1 MYSCAT
7 YCHLLSFFTLLLLG
21 TICDALFLTH
31 VPHLSRPILPSFVHA
46 SLLPPRLGAK
56 ESFAQSAWDP
66 LYFST
71 VFSNIFSLRGFSPA
85 TFRFFVSPHLVVFS
99 DGKTQIRRS
108 GHRRT
113 RRGARRE
120 GGGLLLRLRIGRAPE
135 EASFSDFE
143 LDERLLKAI
152 GELGWKRPTQVQ
164 EAMIPMAL
172 EGKNIL
178 ARARTGSGKT
188 AAFLLPTLQKVIQLS
203 SNTSAKGPFAIFV
216 TPTKELTTQVFAQL
230 KALVAFFPFL
240 QAVNLADMDVATI
253 TESVDMIVSTPNRLL
268 QAADSSKNLLSNVAH
283 VVLDEAD
290 LLFSLGYEDEM
301 KNIKNRLPSRYQT
314 ILTSATLSEDMT
326 DLKKIFCVGPVV
338 SLKLKEGQL
347 PDVDQL
353 AQYHIYC
360 NDDDQRFSILIS
372 MIKLKLIVGK
382 TIIFVK
388 DVERCYQLS
397 LFLQAFKVNTCILNA
412 ELPAN
417 CRCRIVH
424 EFNEGRYNFVIAS
437 DVGDMVEEEENG
449 EPKSKKS
456 KKKKAQMDK
465 EAGVSRGI
473 DFHHVSNVINFDFP
487 TSLEAYIHRVGR
499 TARGWN
505 KGTALSFA
513 APEERELLDEVSE
526 EINTQMGRKVIMPYE
541 VRMADLDAFY
551 LRSREVLGQIT
562 RIAIREARLAEIR
575 AEALRSN
582 RLRSYFAANPR
593 ERAALE
599 NDKRTHRLRTADSVA
614 GVSEYMVPTTL
625 RGIDYSQDTML
636 RSKAEVRKIRQQR
649 KKKQTQKRSNVKK
662 SKDPLKTF
670 DF

>member
-1 MYSCAT
+1 MGKRRRDPVAEETVDAAEEVLEKPVKEKKAKKAKKSV
-7 YCHLLSFFTLLLLG
+7 SFQPVEA
-21 TICDALFLTH
+21 D
-31 VPHLSRPILPSFVHA
+31 
-46 SLLPPRLGAK
+46 
-56 ESFAQSAWDP
+56 
-66 LYFST
+66 
-71 VFSNIFSLRGFSPA
+71 SNDVNENEA
-85 TFRFFVSPHLVVFS
+85 
-99 DGKTQIRRS
+99 DG
-108 GHRRT
+108 
-113 RRGARRE
+113 
-120 GGGLLLRLRIGRAPE
+120 PE
-135 EASFSDFE
+135 TSFSDFE
-143 LDERLLKAI
+143 LDERLLKAV
-152 GELGWKRPTQVQ
+152 GELGWMRPTQVQ
-164 EAMIPMAL
+164 ESMIPLAL

-203 SNTSAKGPFAIFV
+203 SNTSEKGPFAIFV

-240 QAVNLADMDVATI
+240 QAVNLADMDVPTI

-268 QAADSSKNLLSNVAH
+268 RAADSHKNLLGSVRH

-326 DLKKIFCVGPVV
+326 DLKKIFC
-338 SLKLKEGQL
+338 
-347 PDVDQL
+347 
-353 AQYHIYC
+353 
-360 NDDDQRFSILIS
+360 RFAILVS

-382 TIIFVK
+382 TIVFVK

-397 LFLQAFKVNTCILNA
+397 LFLQAFKISTCILNA

-424 EFNEGRYNFVIAS
+424 EFNEGRFNFVIAS
-437 DVGDMVEEEENG
+437 DVGDMLTEEDG
-449 EPKSKKS
+449 ESKTKKS
-456 KKKKAQMDK
+456 KKKTQMDK

-513 APEERELLDEVSE
+513 APEERDLLDAVSE
-526 EINTQMGRKVIMPYE
+526 EINSQMGRKIIMPYE

-551 LRSREVLGQIT
+551 LRTREVLGQIT
-562 RIAIREARLAEIR
+562 RVAIREARLAEIR

-582 RLRSYFAANPR
+582 RLRAYFAANPR

-614 GVSEYMVPTTL
+614 GVSEYMVPATL
-625 RGIDYSQDTML
+625 RGIDYSQDTMR
-636 RSKAEVRKIRQQR
+636 RSKAEIRKIRQQR
-649 KKKQTQKRSNVKK
+649 KKKQTKKRNDAKK
-662 SKDPLKTF
+662 TKDPLKTF

>member
-1 MYSCAT
+1 MGKRKS
-7 YCHLLSFFTLLLLG
+7 
-21 TICDALFLTH
+21 
-31 VPHLSRPILPSFVHA
+31 
-46 SLLPPRLGAK
+46 AK
-56 ESFAQSAWDP
+56 PTAEPVEPVEVAAEQ
-66 LYFST
+66 
-71 VFSNIFSLRGFSPA
+71 
-85 TFRFFVSPHLVVFS
+85 
-99 DGKTQIRRS
+99 
-108 GHRRT
+108 
-113 RRGARRE
+113 
-120 GGGLLLRLRIGRAPE
+120 E
-135 EASFSDFE
+135 ETSFSDFE

-164 EAMIPMAL
+164 ESMIPLAL

-203 SNTSAKGPFAIFV
+203 SNTSEKGPFAIFV
-216 TPTKELTTQVFAQL
+216 TPTKELTTQVYAQL

-240 QAVNLADMDVATI
+240 QAVNLADMDVPTI

-268 QAADSSKNLLSNVAH
+268 QAADSYKNLLGNVRH

-326 DLKKIFCVGPVV
+326 DLKNIFCVGPVV

-347 PDVDQL
+347 PDTDQL

-360 NDDDQRFSILIS
+360 NDDDQRFAILVS

-397 LFLQAFKVNTCILNA
+397 LFLQAFKVTSCILNA

-437 DVGDMVEEEENG
+437 DVGDMINEEDG
-449 EPKSKKS
+449 EPKAKKT

-473 DFHHVSNVINFDFP
+473 DFHHVSNVVNFDFP

-541 VRMADLDAFY
+541 VRMADLDAFF
-551 LRSREVLGQIT
+551 LRTREVLGQIT
-562 RIAIREARLAEIR
+562 RVAIREARLAEIR
-575 AEALRSN
+575 AEALRST
-582 RLRSYFAANPR
+582 RLRAYFAANPR

-614 GVSEYMVPTTL
+614 GVSEYMVPATL
-625 RGIDYSQDTML
+625 RGIDYSQDTMR
-636 RSKAEVRKIRQQR
+636 RSKAEVRKMRQQR
-649 KKKQTQKRSNVKK
+649 KKKQAQKRSNAKN

>member
-1 MYSCAT
+1 MGKRSKTKVTFAE
-7 YCHLLSFFTLLLLG
+7 
-21 TICDALFLTH
+21 
-31 VPHLSRPILPSFVHA
+31 P
-46 SLLPPRLGAK
+46 
-56 ESFAQSAWDP
+56 ESQEQPQEA
-66 LYFST
+66 
-71 VFSNIFSLRGFSPA
+71 V
-85 TFRFFVSPHLVVFS
+85 
-99 DGKTQIRRS
+99 
-108 GHRRT
+108 
-113 RRGARRE
+113 
-120 GGGLLLRLRIGRAPE
+120 E
-135 EASFSDFE
+135 EAFEAAFSDFE

-152 GELGWKRPTQVQ
+152 GELGWQRPTQVQ
-164 EAMIPMAL
+164 ESMIPMAL

-203 SNTSAKGPFAIFV
+203 SNTSEKGPFAIFV

-230 KALVAFFPFL
+230 KALVAFF
-240 QAVNLADMDVATI
+240 LASR
-253 TESVDMIVSTPNRLL
+253 ESRRHGRSHADRPSGHDRFHPNRLL
-268 QAADSSKNLLSNVAH
+268 QAADSHKNLLTNVRH

-290 LLFSLGYEDEM
+290 LLFSLGYEEEM

-347 PDVDQL
+347 PGSDQL

-360 NDDDQRFSILIS
+360 NDDDQRFAILVS
-372 MIKLKLIVGK
+372 MIKLKLLVGK

-397 LFLQAFKVNTCILNA
+397 LFLQAFKIGTCILNA

-437 DVGDMVEEEENG
+437 DMGDMGDEEEDAEG
-449 EPKSKKS
+449 EPKPKKS
-456 KKKKAQMDK
+456 KKKKVAMDK

-473 DFHHVSNVINFDFP
+473 DFHHVSNVVNFDFP

-513 APEERELLDEVSE
+513 APDERELLDEVSE
-526 EINTQMGRKVIMPYE
+526 EINSQMGCKVIMPYE
-541 VRMADLDAFY
+541 VRMADLDAFF
-551 LRSREVLGQIT
+551 LRTREVIGQIT
-562 RIAIREARLAEIR
+562 RVAIREARLAEIR

-582 RLRSYFAANPR
+582 RLRAYFAANPR
-593 ERAALE
+593 EKAALE

-614 GVSEYMVPTTL
+614 GVSEYMVPVTL
-625 RGIDYSQDTML
+625 RGIDYSQDTTK
-636 RSKAEVRKIRQQR
+636 RSKAEIRKLRKQR
-649 KKKQTQKRSNVKK
+649 KKKQTQKRPNAKN